1 MKADIKTDQGGM
13 YMREVHDIL
22 LEFARRVNTIMK
34 QHFKKMVVYGSYARG
49 DYTETSDIDVM
60 IFTELKEEEI
70 KKIENEIY
78 DISFDIQMEFGVDIS
93 VIIKNENDF
102 NYWLG
107 TLPFYNNVQKEGV
120 VINGW

>member
-1 MKADIKTDQGGM
+1 
-13 YMREVHDIL
+13 MREVHDIL

-78 DISFDIQMEFGVDIS
+78 DISFDIQMEFGVVIS

>member
-1 MKADIKTDQGGM
+1 
-13 YMREVHDIL
+13 MREVHDIL